1 MRFSAAIALAVAL
14 NLASLPAFAGDPLG
28 CCVCSCP
35 SPQTRCIN
43 DATESECPAF
53 CIGGDCVMQSFG
65 EGNPC
70 SSFHAC
76 AGGIVIETRAPLMSP
91 SALGATAAALAGLGA
106 LAMRRRRT
114 QRPNG

>member
-1 MRFSAAIALAVAL
+1 MRFPAVIALVMAL
-14 NLASLPAFAGDPLG
+14 SVLASPAHAGDPLG

-35 SPQTRCIN
+35 SPQTRCTN

-65 EGNPC
+65 AGNPC

-76 AGGIVIETRAPLMSP
+76 AGGIIVATRAPLMSP
-91 SALGATAAALAGLGA
+91 TALAATAAALAGLGA
-106 LAMRRRRT
+106 LAMRRRT
-114 QRPNG
+114 QRGNG